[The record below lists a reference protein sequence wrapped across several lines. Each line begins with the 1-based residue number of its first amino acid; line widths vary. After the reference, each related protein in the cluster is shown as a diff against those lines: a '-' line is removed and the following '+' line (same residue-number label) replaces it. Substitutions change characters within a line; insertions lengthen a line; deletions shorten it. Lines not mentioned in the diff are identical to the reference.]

1 MPSGSAISAADHT
14 LGPLLCRILDE
25 IHVHLPAPCLGC
37 RVCLCIIAASEFRRV
52 QRIPMK
58 TIELDDDLY
67 FYIASQTRHIGESAS
82 DILRRLLEQPAHQRV
97 PVAEPVAV
105 VQPSAVATRQG
116 LQALLDSGELQKEEK
131 SINRFMQVLSTLYR
145 DDPVGF
151 TQATEIKGRKRVYFS
166 RDPEALRASG
176 STTKPKPV
184 PDTPFW
190 VITNTNTSRKQ
201 NMVAQL
207 MASMGY
213 GEEVIAQVCGAI

>member
-1 MPSGSAISAADHT
+1 
-14 LGPLLCRILDE
+14 
-25 IHVHLPAPCLGC
+25 
-37 RVCLCIIAASEFRRV
+37 
-52 QRIPMK
+52 MK

-82 DILRRLLEQPAHQRV
+82 DILRRLLEPPANQAA
-97 PVAEPVAV
+97 PVSEPVTTA
-105 VQPSAVATRQG
+105 QPHAVADVMG
-116 LQALLDSGELQKEEK
+116 LEALLDSGELQKEEK

-166 RDPEALRASG
+166 RDPDALRASG

-184 PDTPFW
+184 PQTPFW

-207 MASMGY
+207 MTSMGY
-213 GEEVIAQVCGAI
+213 GDEVIARVCGAI

>member
-1 MPSGSAISAADHT
+1 
-14 LGPLLCRILDE
+14 
-25 IHVHLPAPCLGC
+25 
-37 RVCLCIIAASEFRRV
+37 
-52 QRIPMK
+52 MK

-82 DILRRLLEQPAHQRV
+82 DILRRLLEQPAQGV
-97 PVAEPVAV
+97 TPAAEPAV
-105 VQPSAVATRQG
+105 MTQPRAAAAQQG
-116 LQALLDSGELQKEEK
+116 LQALLDSGELQQEEK

-151 TQATEIKGRKRVYFS
+151 TLATEIKGRKRVYFS

-184 PDTPFW
+184 PETPFW

-201 NMVAQL
+201 NMVAQM

-213 GEEVIAQVCGAI
+213 GEEVIALVCGAI

>member
-1 MPSGSAISAADHT
+1 
-14 LGPLLCRILDE
+14 
-25 IHVHLPAPCLGC
+25 
-37 RVCLCIIAASEFRRV
+37 
-52 QRIPMK
+52 MK

-82 DILRRLLEQPAHQRV
+82 DILRRLLEQPTHQRV

-105 VQPSAVATRQG
+105 AQPSAVATQQG

-131 SINRFMQVLSTLYR
+131 SINRFMLVLSTLYR
-145 DDPVGF
+145 DNPEGF
-151 TQATEIKGRKRVYFS
+151 TQSTEIKGRKRVYFS

-184 PDTPFW
+184 PETPFW

>member
-1 MPSGSAISAADHT
+1 
-14 LGPLLCRILDE
+14 
-25 IHVHLPAPCLGC
+25 
-37 RVCLCIIAASEFRRV
+37 
-52 QRIPMK
+52 MK

-82 DILRRLLEQPAHQRV
+82 DILRRLLEQPAHQGV
-97 PVAEPVAV
+97 SVAEPVAV
-105 VQPSAVATRQG
+105 AQPSAVATRQG
-116 LQALLDSGELQKEEK
+116 LQALLDSGELQQEEK
-131 SINRFMQVLSTLYR
+131 SINRFMLVLSTLYR

-184 PDTPFW
+184 PETPFW

-207 MASMGY
+207 MSSMGY
-213 GEEVIAQVCGAI
+213 GDEVIAQVCGAI

>member
-1 MPSGSAISAADHT
+1 
-14 LGPLLCRILDE
+14 
-25 IHVHLPAPCLGC
+25 
-37 RVCLCIIAASEFRRV
+37 
-52 QRIPMK
+52 MK

-67 FYIASQTRHIGESAS
+67 LFIASQTRHIGESAS
-82 DILRRLLEQPAHQRV
+82 DILRRLLEQPGQLT
-97 PVAEPVAV
+97 PVAPVAAPTQS
-105 VQPSAVATRQG
+105 QPQPVADALG
-116 LQALLDSGELQKEEK
+116 LEALLDSGELQKEEK
-131 SINRFMQVLSTLYR
+131 SINRFMLVLSTLYR
-145 DDPVGF
+145 DNPEGF

-207 MASMGY
+207 MTNMGY
-213 GEEVIAQVCGAI
+213 DEDLTARVCGAV

>member
-1 MPSGSAISAADHT
+1 
-14 LGPLLCRILDE
+14 
-25 IHVHLPAPCLGC
+25 
-37 RVCLCIIAASEFRRV
+37 
-52 QRIPMK
+52 MK

-97 PVAEPVAV
+97 SVAEPAAVA
-105 VQPSAVATRQG
+105 QPSAIATRQG

-131 SINRFMQVLSTLYR
+131 SINRFMLVLSTLYR
-145 DDPVGF
+145 DNPEGF

-166 RDPEALRASG
+166 QDPEALRASG

-184 PDTPFW
+184 PETPFW

-207 MASMGY
+207 MASMDY

>member
-1 MPSGSAISAADHT
+1 
-14 LGPLLCRILDE
+14 
-25 IHVHLPAPCLGC
+25 
-37 RVCLCIIAASEFRRV
+37 
-52 QRIPMK
+52 MK

-82 DILRRLLEQPAHQRV
+82 DILRRLLEQPSHIAV
-97 PVAEPVAV
+97 PVVEPVAASQPRV
-105 VQPSAVATRQG
+105 VADAVG
-116 LQALLDSGELQKEEK
+116 LQALLDSGELQREEK
-131 SINRFMQVLSTLYR
+131 SINRFMLVLSSLYR
-145 DDPVGF
+145 DNPESF

-176 STTKPKPV
+176 STTKPKQV

-207 MASMGY
+207 MTSMGY
-213 GEEVIAQVCGAI
+213 DEVLTAQVCGTV

>member
-1 MPSGSAISAADHT
+1 
-14 LGPLLCRILDE
+14 
-25 IHVHLPAPCLGC
+25 
-37 RVCLCIIAASEFRRV
+37 
-52 QRIPMK
+52 MK

-82 DILRRLLEQPAHQRV
+82 DILRRLLEQPAQG
-97 PVAEPVAV
+97 AA
-105 VQPSAVATRQG
+105 SAAVAAPAPAAPHRAVAAPQG
-116 LQALLDSGELQKEEK
+116 LQALLDSGELQQEEK

-184 PDTPFW
+184 PETPFW

>member
-1 MPSGSAISAADHT
+1 
-14 LGPLLCRILDE
+14 
-25 IHVHLPAPCLGC
+25 
-37 RVCLCIIAASEFRRV
+37 
-52 QRIPMK
+52 MK

-82 DILRRLLEQPAHQRV
+82 DILRRLLEQPAHERV
-97 PVAEPVAV
+97 PVAEPLAV